1 VDPPTVPAELEVTG
15 HTAGGVIM
23 ALRHR
28 ELPIEGVQFHPESV
42 LTEGGHRMLATWLA
56 GCGMA
61 PEPRLVEAAEASAR
75 RLSSATA

>member
-1 VDPPTVPAELEVTG
+1 
-15 HTAGGVIM
+15 M

-56 GCGMA
+56 ACGLA
-61 PEPRLVEAAEASAR
+61 PDPAVVEAASATAR
-75 RLSSATA
+75 RLSAATA

>member
-1 VDPPTVPAELEVTG
+1 
-15 HTAGGVIM
+15 M

-56 GCGMA
+56 VVRPGARPGG
-61 PEPRLVEAAEASAR
+61 RRGRQAAAR
-75 RLSSATA
+75 RLRPPAV